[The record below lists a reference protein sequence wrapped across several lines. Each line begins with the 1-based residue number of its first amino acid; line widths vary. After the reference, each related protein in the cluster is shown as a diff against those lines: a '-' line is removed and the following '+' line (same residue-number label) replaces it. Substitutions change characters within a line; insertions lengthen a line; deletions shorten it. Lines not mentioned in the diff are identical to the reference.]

1 LIIFAALKKINIQKS
16 MSLVNYE
23 SAIILT
29 PVLSEAQMQEA
40 VKSYR
45 QLVAEHGGKMVNETN
60 WGLTKLAYPI
70 KKKSTGFYH
79 FFEFQA
85 NPEFIANLE
94 TVYRRDE
101 RVLRFLNTKLDKH
114 GVLFNE
120 RKQKGEIAPAPK
132 IVKEDAKV

>member
-1 LIIFAALKKINIQKS
+1 

-45 QLVAEHGGKMVNETN
+45 QLVAEHGGKMVGETN

-79 FFEFQA
+79 FFEFEA
-85 NPEFIANLE
+85 NSDFQLTLE
-94 TVYRRDE
+94 TANSRDE
-101 RVLRFLNTKLDKH
+101 RVLRFLNLRLDKH
-114 GVLFNE
+114 AVIYNE
-120 RKQKGEIAPAPK
+120 RKRKGEIAPAK
-132 IVKEDAKV
+132 KYESKEGGSTI

>member
-1 LIIFAALKKINIQKS
+1 

-40 VKSYR
+40 IKGYR
-45 QLVAEHGGKMVNETN
+45 QLVAEHGGKMVSEDN
-60 WGLTKLAYPI
+60 WGLSKLAYPI

-85 NPEFIANLE
+85 NPEFIAQLE
-94 TVYRRDE
+94 TIYRRDE
-101 RVLRFLNTKLDKH
+101 RILRFLNIKLDKH
-114 GVLFNE
+114 AVIFNE
-120 RKQKGEIAPAPK
+120 KKKKGEIAPAAK

>member
-1 LIIFAALKKINIQKS
+1 
-16 MSLVNYE
+16 MTLVNYE

-45 QLVAEHGGKMVNETN
+45 QLIAEHGGTLVNETN

-79 FFEFQA
+79 FFEFQGK
-85 NPEFIANLE
+85 PEFISQLE
-94 TVYRRDE
+94 TLYRRDE
-101 RVLRFLNTKLDKH
+101 RILRYLNTKLDKH
-114 GVLFNE
+114 AIVFHE
-120 RKQKGEIAPAPK
+120 RKKTGEIAPAAK
-132 IVKEDAKV
+132 IVQEDATV

>member
-1 LIIFAALKKINIQKS
+1 

-45 QLVAEHGGKMVNETN
+45 QLIAEHGGNMVAENN

-85 NPEFIANLE
+85 KPEFIAQIE
-94 TVYRRDE
+94 TLYRRDE
-101 RVLRFLNTKLDKH
+101 RVLRFLNIKLDKH
-114 GVLFNE
+114 AVVFNE
-120 RKQKGEIAPAPK
+120 KKTKGEIAPAAK
-132 IVKEDAKV
+132 IVKEDAKI

>member
-1 LIIFAALKKINIQKS
+1 
-16 MSLVNYE
+16 
-23 SAIILT
+23 
-29 PVLSEAQMQEA
+29 
-40 VKSYR
+40 
-45 QLVAEHGGKMVNETN
+45 
-60 WGLTKLAYPI
+60 LTKLAYPI

-101 RVLRFLNTKLDKH
+101 RILRFLNTKLDKH

>member
-1 LIIFAALKKINIQKS
+1 

-45 QLVAEHGGKMVNETN
+45 QLVAEHGGEMVAESN

-79 FFEFQA
+79 FFEFKA
-85 NPEFIANLE
+85 NPEFIAQLE
-94 TVYRRDE
+94 TLYRRDE
-101 RVLRFLNTKLDKH
+101 RILRFLNLKLDKH
-114 GVLFNE
+114 GIVFNE
-120 RKQKGEIAPAPK
+120 RKRNGEIAPAAK

>member
-1 LIIFAALKKINIQKS
+1 

-45 QLVAEHGGKMVNETN
+45 QLVAEHGGKMVAETN
-60 WGLTKLAYPI
+60 WGLTKLAYPM

-79 FFEFQA
+79 FFEFEA
-85 NPEFIANLE
+85 NSEFISILE
-94 TVYRRDE
+94 TAYRRDE
-101 RVLRFLNTKLDKH
+101 RVLRFLTLKLDKH
-114 GVLFNE
+114 AVIYNE
-120 RKQKGEIAPAPK
+120 RKRKGEIAPAPK
-132 IVKEDAKV
+132 IEKENSSL

>member
-1 LIIFAALKKINIQKS
+1 

-45 QLVAEHGGKMVNETN
+45 QLIVEQGGKIVGETN
-60 WGLTKLAYPI
+60 WGLSKLAYPI

-79 FFEFQA
+79 FFEFEA
-85 NPEFIANLE
+85 NPEFLTALE
-94 TVYRRDE
+94 TAYRRDE
-101 RVLRFLNTKLDKH
+101 RVLRYLTTKLDKH
-114 GVLFNE
+114 AVIYNE
-120 RKQKGEIAPAPK
+120 RKRKGEIAPAPK
-132 IVKEDAKV
+132 IEKEAATI

>member
-1 LIIFAALKKINIQKS
+1 

-45 QLVAEHGGKMVNETN
+45 QLVAEHGGVMVGETN

-85 NPEFIANLE
+85 NSDFQATLE
-94 TVYRRDE
+94 TAYSRDE
-101 RVLRFLNTKLDKH
+101 RVLRFLNLKLDKH
-114 GVLFNE
+114 AVVYNE
-120 RKQKGEIAPAPK
+120 RKRKGEIAPAK
-132 IVKEDAKV
+132 KYVGKEGGSTI

>member
-1 LIIFAALKKINIQKS
+1 

-29 PVLSEAQMQEA
+29 PVLSESQMQDA
-40 VKSYR
+40 VKTYR
-45 QLVAEHGGKMVNETN
+45 ELVVEHGGKIVHETS

-85 NPEFIANLE
+85 EPTFLKVLE
-94 TVYRRDE
+94 TTYRRDE
-101 RVLRFLNTKLDKH
+101 RLMRFLTLQLDKH
-114 GVLFNE
+114 AVIYND
-120 RKQKGEIAPAPK
+120 RKRKGEIAPAAK
-132 IVKEDAKV
+132 IVKEDAA

>member
-1 LIIFAALKKINIQKS
+1 

-45 QLVAEHGGKMVNETN
+45 QLIAEHGGNMVTENN

-85 NPEFIANLE
+85 KPEFISQLE
-94 TVYRRDE
+94 TLYRRDE
-101 RVLRFLNTKLDKH
+101 RILRFLNIKLDKH
-114 GVLFNE
+114 AVVFNE
-120 RKQKGEIAPAPK
+120 RKKKGEIAPAAK
-132 IVKEDAKV
+132 IVKEDAKL

>member
-1 LIIFAALKKINIQKS
+1 

-40 VKSYR
+40 IKGYR
-45 QLVAEHGGKMVNETN
+45 QLVAEQGGKVVAEDN

-85 NPEFIANLE
+85 NPEFIAQLE
-94 TVYRRDE
+94 TIYRRDE
-101 RVLRFLNTKLDKH
+101 RILRFLNIKLDKH
-114 GVLFNE
+114 AVIFNE
-120 RKQKGEIAPAPK
+120 RKKKGEIAPAAK

>member
-1 LIIFAALKKINIQKS
+1 
-16 MSLVNYE
+16 MTLVNYE

-45 QLVAEHGGKMVNETN
+45 QLIAEHGGTLVNETN

-70 KKKSTGFYH
+70 KKKSTGFYD
-79 FFEFQA
+79 FFEVQGK
-85 NPEFIANLE
+85 PEFISQIE
-94 TVYRRDE
+94 TLYRRDE
-101 RVLRFLNTKLDKH
+101 RILRYLNTKLDKH
-114 GVLFNE
+114 AIVFNE
-120 RKQKGEIAPAPK
+120 RKKKGEIAPAAK